1 MRIVPAL
8 DRGLRILALL
18 ARGSGRMRVAEIAE
32 TLGLPRSATYE
43 LISTLAAHDAI
54 RQFDNGEV
62 GLGQQMLVLGSAY
75 GRGMDFAQIAQ
86 SIAETVMQASDETV
100 QIGILDG
107 RSVLYIAKADSRQVV
122 RLVSTVGARLPAH
135 CTALGK
141 VLLAYL
147 ADGELASRLDGVE
160 LERLTERSIT
170 DTGFLMVH
178 LAEVR
183 KQGFA
188 SEECESN
195 ADVACVAAP
204 VWDAQGKNV
213 AAISISVPM
222 GRVSPGR
229 MLKMREIVVTGAAR
243 MSAQLGAS
251 GSGVLA

>member
-1 MRIVPAL
+1 MRTVPAL

-18 ARGSGRMRVAEIAE
+18 AQGNGRMRVAEIAE

-43 LISTLAAHDAI
+43 LINTLAAHDAI

-86 SIAETVMQASDETV
+86 SIAETVMQASEETV
-100 QIGILDG
+100 QIGVLDG

-147 ADGELASRLDGVE
+147 PEGELASRLGGAE

-170 DTGFLMVH
+170 DAGYLKTH
-178 LAEVR
+178 LAQVR

-195 ADVACVAAP
+195 IDVACVAAP
-204 VWDAQGKNV
+204 VLDAHGKNV

-222 GRVSPGR
+222 GRMSPER
-229 MLKMREIVVTGAAR
+229 MLKMREIVITGAAR
-243 MSAQLGAS
+243 MSAQLGAAA
-251 GSGVLA
+251 SGVLA

>member
-1 MRIVPAL
+1 
-8 DRGLRILALL
+8 
-18 ARGSGRMRVAEIAE
+18 
-32 TLGLPRSATYE
+32 
-43 LISTLAAHDAI
+43 
-54 RQFDNGEV
+54 
-62 GLGQQMLVLGSAY
+62 
-75 GRGMDFAQIAQ
+75 
-86 SIAETVMQASDETV
+86 
-100 QIGILDG
+100 
-107 RSVLYIAKADSRQVV
+107 
-122 RLVSTVGARLPAH
+122 
-135 CTALGK
+135 
-141 VLLAYL
+141 
-147 ADGELASRLDGVE
+147 
-160 LERLTERSIT
+160 
-170 DTGFLMVH
+170 MVH

-229 MLKMREIVVTGAAR
+229 MLKMREIVITGAAR